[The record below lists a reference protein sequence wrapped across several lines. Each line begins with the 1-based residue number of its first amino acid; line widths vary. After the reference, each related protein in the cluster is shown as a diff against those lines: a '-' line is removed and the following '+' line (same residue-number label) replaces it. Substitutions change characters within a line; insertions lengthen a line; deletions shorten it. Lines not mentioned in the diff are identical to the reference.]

1 MSIAVV
7 TGANRGLGLEVCR
20 QLAAHG
26 HEVIAGS
33 RDPAKGPRGIANVR
47 VEQLDVT
54 DAESIERL
62 AQRLDRVDILVNNAA
77 ILYDT
82 WARASTADLAQVHE
96 ALETN
101 LFGAWRTTLAFLPH
115 LRRSGTR
122 GSSTSRAG
130 PDRSRRWARAR
141 RRTPSARRR

>member
-1 MSIAVV
+1 M
-7 TGANRGLGLEVCR
+7 
-20 QLAAHG
+20 
-26 HEVIAGS
+26 
-33 RDPAKGPRGIANVR
+33 R

-101 LFGAWRTTLAFLPH
+101 LFGAWSTTLGVPAAPE
-115 LRRSGTR
+115 TR
-122 GSSTSRAG
+122 ARTARWSTSRAG
-130 PDRSRRWARAR
+130 PDR
-141 RRTPSARRR
+141 